1 MVAAGSHLGAPS
13 TQGGKVNDVEDNE
26 LEPTA
31 IEDERGVDLPP
42 GDARLDGEPD
52 VLLDVPELRVDEI
65 ALEVENL
72 QAHVALQA
80 DVLELL
86 KLHVG
91 VDAVLGRV
99 QLTIKGVEAKVLLKV
114 HLDNVARILDRVLT
128 TIDNNPA
135 IVERLTEQIG
145 RAAEEVGAGA
155 GRAVGEVGTGAGRA
169 VGEVGAGAGSAVED
183 LGEGGREAVGSVGQG
198 VDRAVEDVGRGA
210 GSAVGDVGDA
220 AGEAVEEVGGKSSS
234 RRRSR
239 ENEDDAPRRRSTG
252 GEPSRRSRRKDTS
265 SGEGSSR
272 RRRTSTKRRVE
283 ED

>member
-1 MVAAGSHLGAPS
+1 M
-13 TQGGKVNDVEDNE
+13 TKVEDTE
-26 LEPTA
+26 LEPLA
-31 IEDERGVDLPP
+31 MEDERGEGVLP
-42 GDARLDGEPD
+42 GDARLNGEPD

-65 ALEVENL
+65 SLEVENL

-80 DVLELL
+80 EVLELL

-145 RAAEEVGAGA
+145 RAAEQVGAGA
-155 GRAVGEVGTGAGRA
+155 GRAVD
-169 VGEVGAGAGSAVED
+169 EVGAGAGSAVED
-183 LGEGGREAVGSVGQG
+183 LGEGGGAALGSVGEG
-198 VDRAVEDVGRGA
+198 LDRAVEDVGHGA
-210 GSAVGDVGDA
+210 GRAVGDV
-220 AGEAVEEVGGKSSS
+220 GEAVEEVGETPSP
-234 RRRSR
+234 RRRPRASD
-239 ENEDDAPRRRSTG
+239 DDAPRRRSTG
-252 GEPSRRSRRKDTS
+252 DEPSRRPRRRTAAS
-265 SGEGSSR
+265 SGERSSG
-272 RRRTSTKRRVE
+272 RRRTSPKRRAE

>member
-1 MVAAGSHLGAPS
+1 VTSVDD
-13 TQGGKVNDVEDNE
+13 KE

-31 IEDERGVDLPP
+31 MEDERGEGLAPEAAP
-42 GDARLDGEPD
+42 LNGEPD

-65 ALEVENL
+65 SLEVENL

-135 IVERLTEQIG
+135 IVDRLTEQLG
-145 RAAEEVGAGA
+145 SAAEQVGAGA
-155 GRAVGEVGTGAGRA
+155 GRAA
-169 VGEVGAGAGSAVED
+169 GEVGAGAGSAVRD
-183 LGEGGREAVGSVGQG
+183 LGEGGREAVGSVGEG

-210 GSAVGDVGDA
+210 GRAVGDVGEA
-220 AGEAVEEVGGKSSS
+220 AEEVGGTSSS
-234 RRRSR
+234 RRSR
-239 ENEDDAPRRRSTG
+239 VSEEDAPRRRSTDD
-252 GEPSRRSRRKDTS
+252 EPSRRPRRRTAAS
-265 SGEGSSR
+265 SGERSSR
-272 RRRTSTKRRVE
+272 RRRTSTKRRAE